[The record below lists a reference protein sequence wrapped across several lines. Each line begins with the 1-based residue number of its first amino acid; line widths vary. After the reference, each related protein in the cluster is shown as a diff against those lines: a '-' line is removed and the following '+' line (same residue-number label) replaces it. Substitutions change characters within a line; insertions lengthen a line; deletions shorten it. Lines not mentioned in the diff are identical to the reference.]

1 MTAYKIE
8 WDLAASF
15 DSNNGAP
22 AGYYL
27 KAVTLNNCQATH
39 CSYVINGL
47 TKVGGISTTTILTT
61 TLS

>member
-47 TKVGGISTTTILTT
+47 TKVGGTLTVTLILTT
-61 TLS
+61 PS